1 MDLNF
6 GPAKSGAEG
15 VNGLALNDGI
25 PFQAVAPPTQRFIL
39 LAFVCFIKTRKKIE
53 NIFEI

>member
-15 VNGLALNDGI
+15 VNANTITMHPLVGL
-25 PFQAVAPPTQRFIL
+25 RFVFTIYAYTITMHPL
-39 LAFVCFIKTRKKIE
+39 VGLSLVFTIYARC
-53 NIFEI
+53 